1 MTVKKFEFSKL
12 LRVYLVVSVMLQGTI
27 LLAVS
32 GCEGSSS
39 LHVAGSAVRVAKVDT
54 EYVYEANVSKHV
66 EDYRQG
72 RRTRLSNFIGFT
84 PDQILMVREDA
95 IDLEIRK
102 EIRRLPGVNLSSI
115 AVNELARQNMG
126 DLASEL
132 YDRISSD
139 GEEFARIALE
149 YSDSD
154 TARLGGVFP
163 MFDVNAEDPQ
173 EYQSLAYEMDIGE
186 LSEPFLNYEG
196 WRIIQLDNITED
208 PFAGKLY
215 DISMILLIPDVSE
228 AEAQMI
234 DEIAESHAIEI
245 LDPKYNSRQALIEND
260 FEQALTLSEEAL
272 VRIEDDDLAHY
283 LRARA
288 LWELGRQDEA
298 FEALKIAAEVGKI
311 SDALIPYYH
320 YYRGVYYEE
329 TNQAEN
335 ANQAYRDCFDNWR
348 QDINLAYMLKE
359 SFESTG
365 DEEYL
370 GMIEEE
376 IEIILTQDII
386 VIMALGSGAGS
397 GGVIKTSQGTTEG
410 SSVEYEEGYR

>member
-1 MTVKKFEFSKL
+1 MTVKKIGFSKL
-12 LRVYLVVSVMLQGTI
+12 LTAYFVVSILLQSTI
-27 LLAVS
+27 LLVVS

-39 LHVAGSAVRVAKVDT
+39 LHVAGSEVRVAKVDT
-54 EYVYEANVSKHV
+54 EYIYEANVSKHV

-72 RRTRLSNFIGFT
+72 RRTRLSNFIGFN
-84 PDQILMVREDA
+84 PNQILMVREDA
-95 IDLEIRK
+95 IDHEIRK

-115 AVNELARQNMG
+115 EVNEIARQNME
-126 DLASEL
+126 DLAKGL
-132 YDRISSD
+132 YDRITSD
-139 GEEFARIALE
+139 GEDFAGIALE

-163 MFDVNAEDPQ
+163 MFSVQENPQ
-173 EYQSLAYEMDIGE
+173 DYQSLAYEMEIGE
-186 LSEPFLNYEG
+186 VSEPFLNYEG
-196 WRIIQLDNITED
+196 WRIIRLDNITED
-208 PFAGKLY
+208 PYEGNLY
-215 DISMILLIPDVSE
+215 DISMILLTPDVSE

-245 LDPKYNSRQALIEND
+245 LDPKYNSRQALMGNNIEL
-260 FEQALTLSEEAL
+260 ALTLSEEAL
-272 VRIEDDDLAHY
+272 VKNGDDDLAHY
-283 LRARA
+283 LHARA

-298 FEALKIAAEVGKI
+298 FEALETAAEVGKI

-320 YYRGVYYEE
+320 YYRGAYYEE
-329 TNQAEN
+329 LNEAEN

-348 QDINLAYMLKE
+348 QDINLAYMLKAT
-359 SFESTG
+359 FERSG

-376 IEIILTQDII
+376 IEIILTQDINA
-386 VIMALGSGAGS
+386 IMASDFGAGS

-410 SSVEYEEGYR
+410 SSVEYEEGYRE